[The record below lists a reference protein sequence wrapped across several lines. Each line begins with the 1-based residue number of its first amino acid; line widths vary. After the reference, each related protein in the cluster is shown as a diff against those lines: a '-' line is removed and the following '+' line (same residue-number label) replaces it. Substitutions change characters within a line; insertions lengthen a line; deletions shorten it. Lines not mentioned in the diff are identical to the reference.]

1 MTYLLFGAIFL
12 LFLLQIFLFREIS
25 RLSERFR
32 GTEDSLREIRARS
45 EILSPVKTRLEAVA
59 EEVSRMA
66 AVLSGRRSG
75 KGGENLLEEVLA
87 DLPPEILSRQ
97 VEMGE
102 GRVEFALR
110 LPDGSLIPLDSK
122 FVEPGTDSKGLAA
135 RILARA
141 RELTKY
147 LKDPRAAGVA
157 LAAVPDGVYPEA
169 CRILSRSF
177 LENRVIL
184 VPYSQALPL
193 SLYVW
198 ALAARFPGGARGE
211 PDRHLLEELEKN
223 LAQQERLLRQ
233 LLQKLTTFKKMVILL
248 KEGY

>member
-1 MTYLLFGAIFL
+1 MT
-12 LFLLQIFLFREIS
+12 QIFLFRELS
-25 RLSERFR
+25 RLSEKFKSA
-32 GTEDSLREIRARS
+32 EDSLREIRWRS
-45 EILSPVKTRLEAVA
+45 EALSPVEARLEAVA

-87 DLPPEILSRQ
+87 DLPPEILARG

-122 FVEPGTDSKGLAA
+122 FVEPGTDSRGLSG
-135 RILARA
+135 RLLSRA

-147 LKDPRAAGVA
+147 LKDSRAAGVA

-184 VPYSQALPL
+184 IPYSQALPL
-193 SLYVW
+193 VLYVW
-198 ALAARFPGGARGE
+198 ALASRFPGGARGE
-211 PDRHLLEELEKN
+211 PNRHLLEEMEKN
-223 LAQQERLLRQ
+223 LAQQERLLQQ
-233 LLQKLTTFKKMVILL
+233 LLQRVANFKKIIIVL
-248 KEGY
+248 KQAVLGHG